1 MKTGAL
7 TTVCLALFLCGCAP
21 VGPDYTAPNL
31 NAPPQWTEDAKEA
44 QPAPGLEEVAWWK
57 ALNDPE
63 LDRLMHAA
71 MAGNLDVDQARARIR
86 QARAEFKAAAAGSK
100 PTVNGTG
107 SVTRSKDSKNVSDG
121 SGETTTLY
129 TPGFDA
135 TWEVDVFGSVR
146 RSVEAAEAR
155 VGAKI
160 EDLHATQLTLLGD
173 VANAYVQLR
182 AAQEQLAL
190 AERTLKA
197 QSETAEVTRVRYQNG
212 LTSYLDVSQAEAE
225 TTTTA
230 ADIPAYETTIKQSI
244 HRLSILIGQPPDFL
258 KQQLGVTRSLPD
270 CAGVAATG
278 LPSELLVHRPDVR
291 EAERTLAAASADIG
305 VATAELYPKFDLTL
319 GLGLNSDTISR
330 LSSLSSGYWSLVP
343 QVSALLF
350 DGGKTKAG
358 VDKNV
363 AIYEEALAAY
373 HATFLKALED
383 VENALVSYASAQ
395 TKRQTLTKSVQAYK
409 ETLMLA
415 EEQYRKGLISFLNVL
430 DAQRSLY
437 TAQNNLS
444 VTNAEVLTSF
454 VSLNKA
460 LGGGWKAFADANR
473 QTETNRDVS
482 SLKTKGGGITNST
495 PASPLASQLS

>member
-1 MKTGAL
+1 MKTRAL

-31 NAPPQWTEDAKEA
+31 NAPPQWSEGAKEA
-44 QPAPGLEEVAWWK
+44 QEAEAAPGLEAVAWWQ

-63 LDRLMHAA
+63 LDQLMNAA

-100 PTVNGTG
+100 PNGNGTG
-107 SVTRSKDSKNVSDG
+107 SVTRSKDSKNVSDA

-146 RSVEAAEAR
+146 RSGEAAEAR
-155 VGAKI
+155 VGAQI

-182 AAQEQLAL
+182 AAQEQLAIT
-190 AERTLKA
+190 ERTLKS
-197 QSETAEVTRVRYQNG
+197 QSETADVTRVRYQNG
-212 LTSYLDVSQAEAE
+212 LTSYLDVAQAEAE

-230 ADIPAYETTIKQSI
+230 ADVPAYETTIKQSI
-244 HRLSILIGQPPDFL
+244 HRLSILIGQPPAFL
-258 KQQLGVTRSLPD
+258 KKQLGVTRSLPD
-270 CAGVAATG
+270 CGGVAATG
-278 LPSELLVHRPDVR
+278 LPSELLVRRPDLR
-291 EAERTLAAASADIG
+291 EADRTLAAASADIG

-358 VDKNV
+358 VEKNV
-363 AIYEEALAAY
+363 AVYEEALAAY
-373 HATFLKALED
+373 HSTFLKALED

-415 EEQYRKGLISFLNVL
+415 EEQYRKGLTSFLDVL

-437 TAQNNLS
+437 TAQNSLS
-444 VTNAEVLTSF
+444 ATNAEVLTSF
-454 VSLNKA
+454 ISLNKA
-460 LGGGWKAFADANR
+460 LGGGWKVFVDADR
-473 QTETNRDVS
+473 QKAVLPDYRTHRQKVAYRQNE
-482 SLKTKGGGITNST
+482 I
-495 PASPLASQLS
+495 SPVLH

>member
-1 MKTGAL
+1 MKTEAL
-7 TTVCLALFLCGCAP
+7 TTVCLAMFLYGCAP
-21 VGPDYTAPNL
+21 VGPNYTTPNL
-31 NAPPQWTEDAKEA
+31 NAPPKWSEDAKDA
-44 QPAPGLEEVAWWK
+44 KSAKGLEEVAWWK

-63 LDRLMHAA
+63 LDHLMNAA
-71 MAGNLDVDQARARIR
+71 MEGNLDVDQARARIR
-86 QARAEFKAAAAGSK
+86 QARAEFKAVAAGSK

-107 SVTRSKDSKNVSDG
+107 SVTRSKDSKNVSNA

-135 TWEVDVFGSVR
+135 TWEADVFGSVR

-155 VGAKI
+155 VGARI

-173 VANAYVQLR
+173 VANAYVELR
-182 AAQEQLAL
+182 AAQEQLAIT
-190 AERTLKA
+190 ERTLQS
-197 QSETAEVTRVRYQNG
+197 QSETADVTRVRYQNG

-225 TTTTA
+225 KTTTA
-230 ADIPAYETTIKQSI
+230 ADIPEYVKTIKQSI
-244 HRLSILIGQPPDFL
+244 HRLSILIGQPPNFL
-258 KQQLGVTRSLPD
+258 KKQLGVTHLLPD
-270 CAGVAATG
+270 CGVVNATG
-278 LPSELLVHRPDVR
+278 LPSELLVRRPDLR

-330 LSSLSSGYWSLVP
+330 LSSISSGYWSLVP

-358 VDKNV
+358 VEKNV
-363 AIYEEALAAY
+363 AVYEEALAAY
-373 HATFLKALED
+373 HSTFLKALED

-395 TKRQTLTKSVQAYK
+395 TKRQTLIKSVQAYK

-437 TAQNNLS
+437 TAQNSLS
-444 VTNAEVLTSF
+444 TTNAEVLTSF
-454 VSLNKA
+454 IRLNKA
-460 LGGGWKAFADANR
+460 LGGGWKVFANANR
-473 QTETNRDVS
+473 KRKQIRIS
-482 SLKTKGGGITNST
+482 
-495 PASPLASQLS
+495 PA